1 MNFGQE
7 VLVLP
12 ASVLSCCD
20 DLDASYLRVL
30 LWISSDLSLV
40 KKPKQLAK
48 LASCDAKQLSVILD
62 FWKNNGVFLSEDG
75 EQAEESAKVAHQE
88 KTIKMAEVEKPK
100 HLHRADEL
108 PNYTSVELADL
119 MEKRAGVRALIDE
132 AQRILGKIF
141 NLSEVN
147 ILVGMLDYLGMS
159 EECVLM
165 LLAHCKRIEKTS
177 LRAIEKYAIDLADR
191 EITTPA
197 ALEEEFRA
205 AEEFRS
211 LAGQVRSLFGMKA
224 RALTGRESKC
234 LKAWLAM
241 GYDIEVIRLA
251 YEMTVTATNEPSVPY
266 ANAILE
272 RWNAEG
278 WKNLEEIQAH
288 LSEEKAKKEGATSV
302 DQDGK
307 SVLGNSFDT
316 DDFFKAALERG
327 FQARRKD

>member
-1 MNFGQE
+1 M
-7 VLVLP
+7 LP

-30 LWISSDLSLV
+30 LWLCSDLSLS

-48 LASCDAKQLSVILD
+48 LASCDAKQISAILA
-62 FWKNNGVFLSEDG
+62 FWQENGVLMGEDG
-75 EQAEESAKVAHQE
+75 EQVAEPE
-88 KTIKMAEVEKPK
+88 KAVLKAPSEAVVKTPEVEKPK

-119 MEKRAGVRALIDE
+119 MEKRASVRALIDE
-132 AQRILGKIF
+132 AQRIIGKIF
-141 NLSEVN
+141 NLSDVN
-147 ILVGMLDYLGMS
+147 ILVGLLDYLGLS
-159 EECVLM
+159 EESVLL

-177 LRAIEKYAIDLADR
+177 LRAIEKYAIGLADR
-191 EITTPA
+191 DITTPA
-197 ALEEEFRA
+197 ALEAEFRV
-205 AEEFRS
+205 EEDFRS
-211 LAGQVRSLFGMKA
+211 LSGQVRTLFGMKA
-224 RALTGRESKC
+224 RALTSRESKC
-234 LKAWLAM
+234 LKAWMAM

-251 YEMTVTATNEPSVPY
+251 YEMTVSATNEPSVPY

-278 WKNLEEIQAH
+278 WKTLEEIQMH
-288 LSEEKAKKEGATSV
+288 LNEEKAKKEGSATTG
-302 DQDGK
+302 QDGK

-327 FQARRKD
+327 FQALKKD

>member
-1 MNFGQE
+1 M
-7 VLVLP
+7 LP

-30 LWISSDLSLV
+30 LWLCSDLSLA

-48 LASCDAKQLSVILD
+48 LVGCEAKQISAILE
-62 FWKNNGVFLSEDG
+62 FWLANGILESEDG
-75 EQAEESAKVAHQE
+75 EPTAEPAKVVSPKKNIKATETE
-88 KTIKMAEVEKPK
+88 KTK
-100 HLHRADEL
+100 HLRRADEL

-119 MEKRAGVRALIDE
+119 MEQRAGVRALIDE

-147 ILVGMLDYLGMS
+147 ILVGMLDYLNLS
-159 EECVLM
+159 EECVLL

-177 LRAIEKYAIDLADR
+177 LRAIEKYAIDLSDR

-197 ALEEEFRA
+197 ALEEEFRV
-205 AEEFRS
+205 AEQYRS
-211 LAGQVRSLFGMKA
+211 FAGQVRSLFGMKS
-224 RALTGRESKC
+224 RALTSRETKC
-234 LKAWLAM
+234 LKAWMAM

-251 YEMTVTATNEPSVPY
+251 YEMTVTATNEASVPY

-272 RWNAEG
+272 RWNVEG
-278 WKNLEEIQAH
+278 WKTLEEIQEH
-288 LSEEKAKKEGATSV
+288 LSEEKLKKEGATSL